1 MPTID
6 QSVLVE
12 APRHEIFGF
21 VADYRNVTRFEKR
34 FTRVFRLPG
43 PSYGLGVTLDAR
55 GWFRGVPVRAKLRI
69 VEFVPDKRIVSRS
82 VAGLKS
88 ILEWEFSD
96 EGGGTRVRLITGYDW
111 PFPLI
116 PRQVKESVAA
126 EVGSM
131 AADSLRELKRL
142 MESGDYRTGELERTE

>member
-6 QSVLVE
+6 QSLLVD
-12 APRHEIFGF
+12 APRHEVFGF

-34 FTRVFRLPG
+34 FTRVARLPG
-43 PSYGLGVTLDAR
+43 APYGLGLTLDAR
-55 GWFRGVPVRAKLRI
+55 GWYRGVPVRAKLRI

-88 ILEWEFSD
+88 TLEWDFTD
-96 EGGGTRVRLITGYDW
+96 EAGGTRVRLVTGYDW
-111 PFPLI
+111 PLPLI
-116 PRQVKESVAA
+116 PRHLKESIANEVA
-126 EVGSM
+126 SM

-142 MESGDYRTGELERTE
+142 MESGDYRNGDVELSE